1 MDKKSEENIRAAKM
15 LISAGYYSSSIHCS
29 YYALFQYIVYALDH
43 CGVCSY
49 TEQKE
54 RTKDKG
60 SHDFI
65 LSELRSSILDQRLSR
80 ETLNLCYKLKRLLK
94 RLRVRAD
101 YKTDRIKETEAQQ
114 SLDEAC
120 DTITVLKNYFSPN
133 RG

>member
-54 RTKDKG
+54 KTKDKG

-80 ETLNLCYKLKRLLK
+80 ETLNLCYKLKRL
-94 RLRVRAD
+94 RVRAD
-101 YKTDRIKETEAQQ
+101 YKTDRIKGTEAQQ

>member
-15 LISAGYYSSSIHCS
+15 LISAGYYSSSLHCS

-43 CGVCSY
+43 SGVCSY

-54 RTKDKG
+54 KTKDKG
-60 SHDFI
+60 SHNFI
-65 LSELRSSILDQRLSR
+65 LSKLCSSIRDQRLSR
-80 ETLNLCYKLKRLLK
+80 ETRNLCCMLK

-120 DTITVLKNYFSPN
+120 NTITVLKNYFSPN